1 MSSSLLLTRLKAPW
15 ASVCLELLM
24 SGEALCV
31 LVSGPQ
37 SLDESTTM
45 GSALGSIS
53 ASIMEIFRMSET
65 EVFSAAERLE
75 LDSGWSL
82 TDASPLLDTGGHWWA
97 PNVIFVT
104 AAPCVMI
111 GCCTWDREP
120 SLIHCQK
127 HNIRAGWIDSEIF
140 WIDSGL
146 SF

>member
-1 MSSSLLLTRLKAPW
+1 
-15 ASVCLELLM
+15 M

-82 TDASPLLDTGGHWWA
+82 TDASPLLDTGGH
-97 PNVIFVT
+97 
-104 AAPCVMI
+104 
-111 GCCTWDREP
+111 
-120 SLIHCQK
+120 
-127 HNIRAGWIDSEIF
+127 
-140 WIDSGL
+140 
-146 SF
+146 